1 MDNPNFQDF
10 FTCGFL
16 CGRIDKEWYRG
27 DVMKFDLFEKAKENI
42 IVVAHRGACGGNIPC
57 NTLTAYEIALMQ
69 GADMIEVDVS
79 RSKDDKLFL
88 FHPRM
93 EEDHFNK
100 KMNFKRM
107 KYENIAK
114 ERYVNYDNA
123 VTQFGVSLFD
133 DFLEQ
138 FKGRCFINIDKF
150 WDNPEMIYRA
160 IKRHNMLDQVLVK
173 SKLSS
178 AIIKT
183 VDDFCPDVAFMPV
196 VRDSH
201 PYHEELMKRNIN
213 YVGAEVLFEK
223 DDSYMANSEFIEKMH
238 ADGKLVW
245 VNSIIYDYTQQLA
258 GGHSDD
264 TAFTVSRDYG
274 WGWLAERGYD
284 MIQTDWALM
293 LIDYLKSTDMYYKK

>member
-1 MDNPNFQDF
+1 
-10 FTCGFL
+10 
-16 CGRIDKEWYRG
+16 
-27 DVMKFDLFEKAKENI
+27 MKFDLFEKAKENI

-183 VDDFCPDVAFMPV
+183 VEDFCPDVAFMPV